1 LGICHCTSRRGFR
14 GSICTSPIVLSCLGS
29 THHQLQFTIL
39 YSRYGSGI
47 ATNNLMK
54 IVAGAVL
61 PGRPLA
67 NLYFSSWS
75 HSVISQSLNMASDL
89 KMGEYRESTST
100 DI

>member
-1 LGICHCTSRRGFR
+1 
-14 GSICTSPIVLSCLGS
+14 
-29 THHQLQFTIL
+29 
-39 YSRYGSGI
+39 
-47 ATNNLMK
+47 MK

-89 KMGEYRESTST
+89 KMGEYCESASRLERSIPT
-100 DI
+100 DRDPSH

>member
-1 LGICHCTSRRGFR
+1 
-14 GSICTSPIVLSCLGS
+14 
-29 THHQLQFTIL
+29 
-39 YSRYGSGI
+39 
-47 ATNNLMK
+47 MK

-89 KMGEYRESTST
+89 KMGEYRMSSKREIWQELTNQLKFHPV
-100 DI
+100 

>member
-1 LGICHCTSRRGFR
+1 
-14 GSICTSPIVLSCLGS
+14 
-29 THHQLQFTIL
+29 
-39 YSRYGSGI
+39 
-47 ATNNLMK
+47 MK

-89 KMGEYRESTST
+89 KMGEYCEWSLHHPLITSPRT
-100 DI
+100 LFPDDQ